1 MPGRQTLKVDDLD
14 ELAVLAL
21 DRNRRC
27 DGLVPAQRLEPGELR
42 SYHSQRAIGSEL
54 AWLQALR
61 RDKAVTTPVPIKGK
75 NGELIQ
81 IVDLEGL
88 PSRHAVLFDWENGSE
103 PSEAELLGPF
113 EV

>member
-42 SYHSQRAIGSEL
+42 SYGPLRVIALPVNAQRPFSAAGIDPIGGVF
-54 AWLQALR
+54 R
-61 RDKAVTTPVPIKGK
+61 
-75 NGELIQ
+75 
-81 IVDLEGL
+81 
-88 PSRHAVLFDWENGSE
+88 
-103 PSEAELLGPF
+103 
-113 EV
+113 